1 MKNYAHTVR
10 EEIISIALF
19 IGVIWLVFVLDRLLP
34 LEKLG
39 LIPRDF
45 GGIVGNFT
53 MTFLHSD
60 FAHIMGNIVPLVV
73 MLALLAGSRANSLL
87 IIVMIVLI
95 GGTLLWLFGRGGT
108 IHIGASLL
116 VFGLAVFLIVS
127 GLLEKR
133 IVPLI
138 IAVFV
143 ALTYGGVLIS
153 GVAPW
158 QEGVSWDGHLFGG
171 IGGGIV
177 AWLFVGRNV
186 HKILP

>member
-10 EEIISIALF
+10 EEIISIAIF
-19 IGVIWLVFVLDRLLP
+19 IGVIWLVFSLDRVLP

-45 GGIVGNFT
+45 GGIVGIFT
-53 MTFLHSD
+53 MTFLHGD
-60 FAHIMGNIVPLVV
+60 LAHIMGNIVPLVV

-87 IIVMIVLI
+87 IVVMIVLI
-95 GGTLLWLFGRGGT
+95 GGTLLWFFGRGGT

-133 IVPLI
+133 IVPLV

-177 AWLFVGRNV
+177 AWLLVGRNV
-186 HKILP
+186 HKVLP